1 MANYPTQCQQAAV
14 VGVSRAR
21 AAFSCAMPASGTWSA
36 MGSAPTNLGV
46 TTIDHKPEPRRLR
59 VTSP

>member
-1 MANYPTQCQQAAV
+1 MANHATQYQHGADV
-14 VGVSRAR
+14 RDSRAR
-21 AAFSCAMPASGTWSA
+21 MSFVCTMPASGS
-36 MGSAPTNLGV
+36 SSVIPNLGW

>member
-1 MANYPTQCQQAAV
+1 MTSYPTQGQQAAV
-14 VGVSRAR
+14 VGVAR
-21 AAFSCAMPASGTWSA
+21 VRSAFACVMPASGSWSG
-36 MGSAPTNLGV
+36 MPNLGV

>member
-1 MANYPTQCQQAAV
+1 MANHATQYQHGAAV
-14 VGVSRAR
+14 SVSRAR
-21 AAFSCAMPASGTWSA
+21 TAFVCAMPASGSWSVNA
-36 MGSAPTNLGV
+36 ILGV

>member
-1 MANYPTQCQQAAV
+1 MADYATQYQHGADV
-14 VGVSRAR
+14 RVSRAR
-21 AAFSCAMPASGTWSA
+21 TAFVCAMPASGS
-36 MGSAPTNLGV
+36 SSVIPNLGW